1 MKIRL
6 YNNSSP
12 KKKLHKDLSLVD
24 TLTGSLKERCDLIN
38 PSIMIEGSTVPSGN
52 YAYIPEF
59 GRYYYITKVTSE
71 RATLW
76 RLDMHVDVYMSYETA
91 IRQNTPIYERS
102 QYLFNMYL
110 PDNEMPIED
119 DTFTV
124 TKKIGGFDGFA
135 FLHPNVILIV
145 QG

>member
-1 MKIRL
+1 MEIRL

-12 KKKLHKDLSLVD
+12 KKKLHKAITLVD

-38 PSIMIEGSTVPSGN
+38 PSIMIEGSTVPSGD

-59 GRYYYITKVTSE
+59 GRYYYITKVTIE

-76 RLDMHVDVYMSYETA
+76 RLDMHVDVYMTYENE
-91 IRQNTPIYERS
+91 IKKNTPIYERS
-102 QYLFNMYL
+102 QTLVNMYL
-110 PDNEMPIED
+110 PDNEMPIQQ

-124 TKKIGGFDGFA
+124 TKKLSNA
-135 FLHPNVILIV
+135 RNLTNKNVLLTV